1 MTKLVDKEPSK
12 MVEGSGV
19 VESPATLS
27 LYIKQYIHGRLETA
41 ETKYWLV

>member
-1 MTKLVDKEPSK
+1 LVDKEPSK